1 MIEAVR
7 TGQKNIIL
15 ILFLFWLAMGSFFR
29 VYGLGERNL
38 WTDEAWVA
46 LAATQ
51 ATPAEVLQEG
61 KSTPPL
67 YLLTVWGMVQV
78 LGKSEAVLRLTSCLL
93 GLGALLLF
101 WPLAQALLP
110 PWRALTVFALASVSP
125 RLVYFSKELKQ
136 YSADI
141 FFAVLVFWLVERQ
154 LHRQGRGGWLL
165 LTVLLAIGLGY
176 SHPLVFILPVAG
188 LVLWWELP
196 KARREV
202 FFSFGSIGL
211 IFLGYYS
218 FFFRGQ
224 VDPELLIYW
233 QADFP
238 DLTCGT
244 DFLCWLGGAWSRFG
258 RYFFN
263 DWGAPLGS
271 IFLVA
276 GLGYFYR
283 SPTPR
288 VIWYFFGPLL
298 AALAAALAQRYP
310 FMGHAGGV
318 RLMMFSAPML
328 YLVIGAGIGAI
339 FHWLWGRQSW
349 AFAQK
354 IGFFT
359 PHPDPLPSRGEGM
372 IKEGPLSKDK
382 PLSKDQTLSND
393 ALLSN
398 VEPLSKDQ
406 ALSKDEL
413 FSEDEPPA
421 SEGNKTMRLII
432 LSHWFRLAGIVF
444 VAVVVIWLEPVKLW
458 QENTHPQANREEIEP
473 LVHYVQMHRRPGD
486 LIYVYYFAIDPFKFY
501 YQGPRDNIIWGQS
514 CHDGC
519 LPLPPE
525 RLQQMERLW
534 LIFSHFETA
543 ADVDRFIKNL
553 LGEGWTRELELSQ
566 PGAVLFYYLPPWAKI
581 APTGR

>member
-1 MIEAVR
+1 MTDTVR
-7 TGQKNIIL
+7 TGQRNIIL
-15 ILFLFWLAMGSFFR
+15 ILFLFFLALGSFFR

-51 ATPAEVLQEG
+51 ATPAAVLQEG

-67 YLLTVWGMVQV
+67 YSLTVWGMVQV

-93 GLGALLLF
+93 GLGTLLLF

-110 PWRALTVFALASVSP
+110 PWRALTAFALASVSN

-154 LHRQGRGGWLL
+154 LRRQGRGGWLL

-196 KARREV
+196 QARREV
-202 FFSFGSIGL
+202 YFSFGSIGL

-263 DWGAPLGS
+263 DWGAPLGL

-276 GLGYFYR
+276 GLVYFFR
-283 SPTPR
+283 SSKPR
-288 VIWYFFGPLL
+288 VIWYFFGPIL
-298 AALAAALAQRYP
+298 AC
-310 FMGHAGGV
+310 FGGGLGPAV
-318 RLMMFSAPML
+318 SFHGSCRGGAP
-328 YLVIGAGIGAI
+328 
-339 FHWLWGRQSW
+339 
-349 AFAQK
+349 
-354 IGFFT
+354 
-359 PHPDPLPSRGEGM
+359 D
-372 IKEGPLSKDK
+372 
-382 PLSKDQTLSND
+382 
-393 ALLSN
+393 
-398 VEPLSKDQ
+398 
-406 ALSKDEL
+406 
-413 FSEDEPPA
+413 
-421 SEGNKTMRLII
+421 
-432 LSHWFRLAGIVF
+432 
-444 VAVVVIWLEPVKLW
+444 
-458 QENTHPQANREEIEP
+458 
-473 LVHYVQMHRRPGD
+473 
-486 LIYVYYFAIDPFKFY
+486 
-501 YQGPRDNIIWGQS
+501 
-514 CHDGC
+514 
-519 LPLPPE
+519 
-525 RLQQMERLW
+525 
-534 LIFSHFETA
+534 
-543 ADVDRFIKNL
+543 DV
-553 LGEGWTRELELSQ
+553 
-566 PGAVLFYYLPPWAKI
+566 
-581 APTGR
+581 